1 MIMKPVEIKVCKKCS
16 HVEEADLKAYVEGLG
31 GTAKFSC
38 IGKCIRKCPELTDK
52 VHGKIDGQHMVCDTK
67 DAFYAEIRK
76 ALA

>member
-1 MIMKPVEIKVCKKCS
+1 MWRRPIS
-16 HVEEADLKAYVEGLG
+16 RHTWRAWG